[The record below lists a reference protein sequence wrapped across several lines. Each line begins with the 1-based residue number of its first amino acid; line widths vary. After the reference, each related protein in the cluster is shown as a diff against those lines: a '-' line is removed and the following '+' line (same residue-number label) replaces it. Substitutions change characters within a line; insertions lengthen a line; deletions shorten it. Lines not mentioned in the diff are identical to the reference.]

1 MREKL
6 QQFMVGR
13 YGADQLSRFLLIL
26 AIIFMVVSILFH
38 SPVCNIIAILLI
50 IFCYYRILSKNH
62 SQRYSENMAYLKYSQ
77 KASGFFRA
85 KKPIWFFMS
94 KKQYF
99 KQLKKYHI
107 YKCPSCRQKIR
118 IPRGKGKIS
127 ITCPKCRT
135 EFIKNS

>member
-13 YGADQLSRFLLIL
+13 YGTDQLSRFLLIL

-38 SPVCNIIAILLI
+38 SPICNIIAILLI

-85 KKPIWFFMS
+85 KK
-94 KKQYF
+94 QYF
-99 KQLKKYHI
+99 TQLKNYHI

-127 ITCPKCRT
+127 ITCPNCRT

>member
-13 YGADQLSRFLLIL
+13 YGTDQLSRFLLIL

-38 SPVCNIIAILLI
+38 SPICNIIAILLI

-62 SQRYSENMAYLKYSQ
+62 SQRYSENMAYLKYSK
-77 KASGFFRA
+77 KATGFFRA
-85 KKPIWFFMS
+85 KK
-94 KKQYF
+94 QYF
-99 KQLKKYHI
+99 MQLKNYHI

>member
-13 YGADQLSRFLLIL
+13 YGTDQLSRFLLIL

-38 SPVCNIIAILLI
+38 GSICNIIAILLI

-62 SQRYSENMAYLKYSQ
+62 RQRYSENMAYLKYSQ
-77 KASGFFRA
+77 KATGFFRT
-85 KKPIWFFMS
+85 
-94 KKQYF
+94 KKQYLM
-99 KQLKKYHI
+99 QLKNYHI

>member
-1 MREKL
+1 MKEKL

-13 YGADQLSRFLLIL
+13 YGTDQLSRFLLIM
-26 AIIFMVVSILFH
+26 AIILMVVSMLFH
-38 SPVCNIIAILLI
+38 SPICNLIAVLLI
-50 IFCYYRILSKNH
+50 VLCYYRIFSKNH
-62 SQRYSENMAYLKYSQ
+62 RQRYSENMAYLKYAQ
-77 KASGFFRA
+77 KATAFFGT
-85 KKPIWFFMS
+85 KKRYFM
-94 KKQYF
+94 
-99 KQLKKYHI
+99 QLKDFHI